1 MTKLIIMCKK
11 IKILKV
17 SILAS
22 AILFAGSCKTGEFNI
37 NSPNPN
43 QPSSVTPNYVLAAAL
58 VSSANELLGGDET
71 FANFW
76 MGYWAPYGEQSPT
89 VLSYNLTTDSYSSN
103 WDDTYLI
110 LENYKYIKD
119 QSTSAVNAYYLAI
132 AKIMKSFHFQR
143 LVDLYNNVPYND
155 ALISTHS
162 FPKYDTAETIYKD
175 LVIQLDSAVHI
186 IKSAD
191 ALNTENPGSN
201 DVMFKGNMNQ
211 WVKFANTLKLKI
223 LMRQTQTSSGPAYI
237 KSNLTGMSTA
247 DFLGI
252 GEDAAV
258 NPGYSNSSRA
268 QQSPL
273 WQSVGYNTDG
283 SPNGGYLF
291 TRANSYA
298 VNFYLATNDTLRIKE
313 FYAVNSDGIFRGR
326 AFGSSDIGQGGN
338 TISGFGP
345 GILKSASMDALI
357 LPAFESLF
365 IQAEAVQRGY
375 IPGDPAALFKAAVT
389 ESFRVLSVPD
399 YQNAAKNFY
408 SQSSDKVNFDVSANK
423 INTIILQKW
432 AALNAYDPL
441 ESYSDWRRLTI
452 PADIPISVYPGTT
465 APHIP
470 YRLLYPT
477 TEFHYNAANV
487 NAQGNINQFTSK
499 IFWMP

>member
-1 MTKLIIMCKK
+1 MCKK
-11 IKILKV
+11 IKIFKI

-22 AILFAGSCKTGEFNI
+22 TILFMGSCNTGEFDI

-43 QPSSVTPNYVLAAAL
+43 QPSSVPPNYILPAAL
-58 VSSANELLGGDET
+58 SSSATQLLGGDET

-89 VLSYNLTTDSYSSN
+89 VLSYNLTTDTYASN

-110 LENYKYIKD
+110 LENYKYIID
-119 QSTSAVNAYYLAI
+119 QSATAANAYYLAI
-132 AKIMKSFHFQR
+132 AKIMKDFHFQR
-143 LVDLYNNVPYND
+143 LVDLYNNAPYHD
-155 ALISTHS
+155 ALISTNS
-162 FPKYDTAETIYKD
+162 FPKYDDALTIYKD
-175 LVIQLDSAVHI
+175 LVVQLDSAVNI

-191 ALNTENPGSN
+191 VLNTENPGAN
-201 DVMFKGNMNQ
+201 DVMFQGDMDM

-223 LMRQTQTSSGPAYI
+223 LMRQTQISAGPAYI
-237 KSNLTGMSTA
+237 QSNLTGMTTD
-247 DFLGI
+247 DFLGV
-252 GEDAAV
+252 GEDAGV
-258 NPGYSNSSRA
+258 NPGYSNSSSA

-273 WQSVGYNTDG
+273 WRSVGYNTDG
-283 SPNGGYLF
+283 SPTGGYLF

-298 VNFYLATNDTLRIKE
+298 VNFYLATNDTLRIKG
-313 FYAVNSDGIFRGR
+313 FYALNADGVYRGR

-345 GILKSASMDALI
+345 GILNSASMDAYI

-365 IQAEAVQRGY
+365 IQAEAAQRGY
-375 IPGDPAALFKAAVT
+375 IPGDPGALFKAAVT
-389 ESFRVLSVPD
+389 ESFRILDVPG
-399 YQNAAKNFY
+399 YQNAAQTFY
-408 SQSSDKVNFDVSANK
+408 SQPSNKVNIDVSLNK

-441 ESYSDWRRLTI
+441 ESYCDWRRLNI

-477 TEFHYNAANV
+477 SEFHYNAVNV